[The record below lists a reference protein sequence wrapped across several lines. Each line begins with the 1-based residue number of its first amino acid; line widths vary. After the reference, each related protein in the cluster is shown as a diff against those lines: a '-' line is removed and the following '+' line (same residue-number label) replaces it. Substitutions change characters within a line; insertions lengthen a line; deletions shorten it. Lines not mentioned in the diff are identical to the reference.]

1 MVRRWWSSP
10 RNQPLSFNPGKS
22 LPQSYPTNLEHE
34 RTTYCKSAS
43 YSIWLKQWHSLLPV
57 ALGGGRRD
65 MWYDDH
71 HNDRYSGMYTCSFF
85 WLCSRSHRWSFFF
98 LSASPPSLWKYIQ
111 LQDKSNCSSRHPHD
125 NWNRRCHCRRPHCH
139 MGKRW
144 QFCSQRSGIFTVR
157 NLLLS
162 LSLSLIIVGRLLSRG
177 FPVSKLYPN
186 SLLASLNAR
195 APVFQ
200 MGFNDVMTSGTSF
213 WNADSPSTNIQTADQ
228 SHIQLGDLNGGDSA
242 LFGYK
247 NGITVTKS
255 SRTENRSPCWFLKE
269 ITLHVQFLANGLCFF
284 WFWVGSKRICL
295 RTRYSQRISN
305 RLVDGKN
312 TMNSRQYS
320 TGKVYCNCTICS
332 NHKLG

>member
-1 MVRRWWSSP
+1 MI
-10 RNQPLSFNPGKS
+10 
-22 LPQSYPTNLEHE
+22 
-34 RTTYCKSAS
+34 TTTIVTQVY
-43 YSIWLKQWHSLLPV
+43 IHVL
-57 ALGGGRRD
+57 
-65 MWYDDH
+65 
-71 HNDRYSGMYTCSFF
+71 FF
-85 WLCSRSHRWSFFF
+85 WPCSRSNRWSFFF
-98 LSASPPSLWKYIQ
+98 LPASPPSLCKYIQ

-125 NWNRRCHCRRPHCH
+125 NWNRRCPHCH

-162 LSLSLIIVGRLLSRG
+162 LSLADSLSRG
-177 FPVSKLYPN
+177 FPVSKLYSN

-200 MGFNDVMTSGTSF
+200 MGFDDVMTSGTSF
-213 WNADSPSTNIQTADQ
+213 WNADSLSTNIQTADQ

-242 LFGYK
+242 LLGYK
-247 NGITVTKS
+247 NGTTVTKS

-305 RLVDGKN
+305 RMVDGKIQWTVGN
-312 TMNSRQYS
+312 IQLVKFIVIVLVVATTN
-320 TGKVYCNCTICS
+320 
-332 NHKLG
+332 